1 MFSQYKAIHICW
13 FKYSIACT
21 LYQGEV
27 WVSGGKPEDPN
38 KNLQDVEIYKIKNT
52 SWRPGPIL
60 TKARSA
66 HSIHVVSHTHIVAG
80 GMGGWTFL
88 ETLNITKG
96 VWTEEETFF
105 AVSHLWLYLAC
116 SGMFVML
123 ILR

>member
-1 MFSQYKAIHICW
+1 MFSQYQAIHICW
-13 FKYSIACT
+13 FRYSIACT

-38 KNLQDVEIYKIKNT
+38 KNLQDVEIYKIENA

-66 HSIHVVSHTHIVAG
+66 HSMHVVSHTLIVAG
-80 GMGGWTFL
+80 GMGGWTSL

-105 AVSHLWLYLAC
+105 AVSHLDHTSVVVPC
-116 SGMFVML
+116 M
-123 ILR
+123 